1 MFVPCV
7 LFVFWF
13 GCGKSNNNLFMC
25 VDEQGYTYM
34 TCHGVWSLASVCD
47 PLRTSSSHRHHR
59 HTTLF
64 ATRANGNGSTIN
76 PDCTCFSETDP
87 CYRCWMSSAGLDPGG
102 GHGRSPLWRTAP
114 SQNQP
119 VRETRPLST
128 FFYIFLEHI
137 LIGSLYTF
145 FFFFG
150 HVLWKNVYGWRFY
163 DCIYFSFSLFFF
175 RSVYRVCWLDFSPKS
190 SSWSA
195 NQLVI
200 FCIPSSDDLT
210 PSY

>member
-34 TCHGVWSLASVCD
+34 TCHGVWSPASVCD

-64 ATRANGNGSTIN
+64 LRANGNGSTIN
-76 PDCTCFSETDP
+76 PDCTCFSQTDP

-102 GHGRSPLWRTAP
+102 VHGRSPLWRTAP

-145 FFFFG
+145 FFFFWSCFMKEC
-150 HVLWKNVYGWRFY
+150 LWMEILWLYILQFL
-163 DCIYFSFSLFFF
+163 SFFF
-175 RSVYRVCWLDFSPKS
+175 
-190 SSWSA
+190 
-195 NQLVI
+195 
-200 FCIPSSDDLT
+200 
-210 PSY
+210 